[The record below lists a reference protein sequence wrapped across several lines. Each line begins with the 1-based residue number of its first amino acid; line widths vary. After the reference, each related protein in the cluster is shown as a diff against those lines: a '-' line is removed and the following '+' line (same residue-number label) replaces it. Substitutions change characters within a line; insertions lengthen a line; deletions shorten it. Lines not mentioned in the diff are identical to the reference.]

1 MDSAWE
7 VDVEQYRK
15 STSSVGILTSSLLGS
30 LKRLYLRHRQRQLLL
45 SLGDDALKDIGLSRV
60 DALAEGGKPFWQS

>member
-60 DALAEGGKPFWQS
+60 DALAEGGKPFWQN

>member
-1 MDSAWE
+1 M
-7 VDVEQYRK
+7 EQYRK

-30 LKRLYLRHRQRQLLL
+30 LKRLYLRRRQRQLLL

>member
-1 MDSAWE
+1 M
-7 VDVEQYRK
+7 EQHQKNRG
-15 STSSVGILTSSLLGS
+15 SVAILTSSLLGS

>member
-30 LKRLYLRHRQRQLLL
+30 LKRLYLRRRQRQLLL

>member
-15 STSSVGILTSSLLGS
+15 STSSVGILTISLLGS